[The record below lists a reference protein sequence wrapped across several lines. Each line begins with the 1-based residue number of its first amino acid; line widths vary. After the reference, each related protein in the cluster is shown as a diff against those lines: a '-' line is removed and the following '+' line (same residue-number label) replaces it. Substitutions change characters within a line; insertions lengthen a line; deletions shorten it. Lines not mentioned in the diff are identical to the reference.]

1 MLLYPQQ
8 IRQKIKML
16 VQSETKLM
24 VPSLYKSFLRGDDTN
39 YNENLILKFKNYKIF
54 NLNTRC
60 NLRISE
66 INKIKDSSISASIIE
81 KSLKRGR
88 F

>member
-1 MLLYPQQ
+1 
-8 IRQKIKML
+8 
-16 VQSETKLM
+16 M

-39 YNENLILKFKNYKIF
+39 YNENSFLKFKNYKIF

-60 NLRISE
+60 NLRIGK
-66 INKIKDSSISASIIE
+66 INKVEDFSVSASIIE